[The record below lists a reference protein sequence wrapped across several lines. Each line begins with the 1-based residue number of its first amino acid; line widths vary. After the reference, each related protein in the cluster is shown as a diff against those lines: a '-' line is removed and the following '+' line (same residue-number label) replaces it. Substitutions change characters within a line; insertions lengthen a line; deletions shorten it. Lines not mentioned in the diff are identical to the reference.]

1 MRPLGDELREAI
13 LSGSTAL
20 DLKRTAVQA
29 GMKSLRQSGLSKV
42 AEGITTIEEVM
53 RVTMAD

>member
-1 MRPLGDELREAI
+1 MPLGDELREAI

-42 AEGITTIEEVM
+42 AEGVTTIEEVM